1 MPSEA
6 GVKVARRGW
15 APAVAS
21 LYGLFGLAVACS
33 LLLASLPRAITP
45 SELPGLV
52 LPEREVEKVIADD
65 TARATSA
72 PETASGAELMRLF
85 LEFGQSEIAA
95 LENVSLAE
103 LRRRLLRRAYD
114 RVVAADGAQ
123 AALALRARALAKFE
137 DALALRLKDAQLAGV
152 LGVFPNVL
160 SQHRATYDGE
170 EVAPHFVLRTLYKA
184 RWNLMV
190 GLPVDFEFARV
201 EKLAYFGWMGLHAD
215 NLPLSVRRKALLS
228 YAAAGGAN
236 AAEAQG
242 VLAFL
247 DKDFATAI
255 DQLERAHA
263 ERPSLRLRN
272 YIQGAHVAA
281 GMQEQRDV
289 AGLRP
294 AP

>member
-1 MPSEA
+1 MPSEPA
-6 GVKVARRGW
+6 VRAARRGW
-15 APAVAS
+15 APASAS

-52 LPEREVEKVIADD
+52 LPEREVEKVIAND
-65 TARATSA
+65 TTRASAA
-72 PETASGAELMRLF
+72 PETAAGAELMRLF

-95 LENVSLAE
+95 LENASLAE
-103 LRRRLLRRAYD
+103 LRRRALRRAYD
-114 RVVAADGAQ
+114 RVIAADGAE
-123 AALALRARALAKFE
+123 AALALRARALARFE
-137 DALALRLKDAQLAGV
+137 DALALRLTAAQLPAV

-160 SQHRATYDGE
+160 AQHRATYDGE
-170 EVAPHFVLRTLYKA
+170 EIAPHFVLRTLYKA
-184 RWNLMV
+184 RWNIMV

-201 EKLAYFGWMGLHAD
+201 EKLAYFGWMGLSAD
-215 NLPLSVRRKALLS
+215 NLPLSVRRQALQS

-272 YIQGAHVAA
+272 YLQGAHVAS
-281 GMQEQRDV
+281 GMQGQQDV
-289 AGLRP
+289 AGLP
-294 AP
+294 PSP